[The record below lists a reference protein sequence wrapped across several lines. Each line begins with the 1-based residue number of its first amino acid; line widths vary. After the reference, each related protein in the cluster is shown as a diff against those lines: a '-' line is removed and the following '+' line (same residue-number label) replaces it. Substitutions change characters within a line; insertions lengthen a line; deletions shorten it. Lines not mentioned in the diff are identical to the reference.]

1 MISDKFV
8 IIGVLLNLW
17 GCTIYARNTIKGKT
31 KPNRITW
38 SLWSLAPLIAFAAEI
53 NKGVGLISLMTLSI
67 GLGPLIVL
75 FASFASKKAYWRL
88 HQTDY
93 LCGLLSILGLALWII
108 YRDANIAIVFS
119 IAADIFAAA
128 PTLIKSYRHP
138 ETESV
143 EAYWPTILNAG
154 ITLLAINS
162 WTVANY
168 GFPIYTFIINIIFV
182 AFIQFKLGL
191 RFQDRPA

>member
-8 IIGVLLNLW
+8 IIGFILNLW
-17 GCTIYARNTIKGKT
+17 GCAVYARDTIKGRT

-38 SLWSLAPLIAFAAEI
+38 FMWTLAPTIAFVAEI
-53 NKGVGLISLMTLSI
+53 NKGVGLISIMTLSI

-75 FASFASKKAYWRL
+75 LASFSSKKSYWKLR
-88 HQTDY
+88 QTDY
-93 LCGLLSILGLALWII
+93 LCGLLSLLGLALWII

-119 IAADIFAAA
+119 IAADIFAAL
-128 PTLIKSYRHP
+128 PTLVKSYVHP

-154 ITLLAINS
+154 ITLLAIDT

-168 GFPIYTFIINIIFV
+168 GFPVYTFIINIIFV
-182 AFIQFKLGL
+182 IFIQFKPGL
-191 RFQDRPA
+191 KMQSNPA

>member
-8 IIGVLLNLW
+8 IIGFILNLW
-17 GCTIYARNTIKGKT
+17 GCAVYARDTIKGKT

-38 SLWSLAPLIAFAAEI
+38 FMWTLAPTIAFVAEI
-53 NKGVGLISLMTLSI
+53 NKGVGLISIMTLSI

-75 FASFASKKAYWRL
+75 LASFSSKKSYWKLR
-88 HQTDY
+88 QTDY
-93 LCGLLSILGLALWII
+93 LCGLLSLLGLALWII

-119 IAADIFAAA
+119 IAADIFAAL
-128 PTLIKSYRHP
+128 PTLAKSYRHP

-154 ITLLAINS
+154 ITLLAIDT

-168 GFPIYTFIINIIFV
+168 GFPIYTFIINVVFV
-182 AFIQFKLGL
+182 AFIQFKLCL
-191 RFQDRPA
+191 RPQGDPV

>member
-8 IIGVLLNLW
+8 IIGFILNLW
-17 GCTIYARNTIKGKT
+17 GCAVYARDTIKGKT

-38 SLWSLAPLIAFAAEI
+38 FMWTLAPTIAFVAEI
-53 NKGVGLISLMTLSI
+53 NKGVGLISIMTLSI

-75 FASFASKKAYWRL
+75 LASFSSKKSYWKLR
-88 HQTDY
+88 QTDY
-93 LCGLLSILGLALWII
+93 LCGLLSLLGLALWII

-119 IAADIFAAA
+119 IAADIFAAL
-128 PTLIKSYRHP
+128 PTLAKSYRHP

-154 ITLLAINS
+154 ITLLAIDT

-168 GFPIYTFIINIIFV
+168 GFPIYTFIINVVFV

-191 RFQDRPA
+191 RPQGDPA

>member
-8 IIGVLLNLW
+8 IIGFILNLW
-17 GCTIYARNTIKGKT
+17 GCAVYARDTIKGKT

-38 SLWSLAPLIAFAAEI
+38 FMWTLAPTIAFVAEI
-53 NKGVGLISLMTLSI
+53 NKGVGLISIMTLSI

-75 FASFASKKAYWRL
+75 LASFSCKKSYWKLR
-88 HQTDY
+88 QTDY
-93 LCGLLSILGLALWII
+93 LCGLLSLLGLALWII

-119 IAADIFAAA
+119 IAADIFAAL
-128 PTLIKSYRHP
+128 PTLAKSYRHP

-154 ITLLAINS
+154 ITLLAIDT

-168 GFPIYTFIINIIFV
+168 GFPIYTFIINVVFV

-191 RFQDRPA
+191 RPQGDPA

>member
-8 IIGVLLNLW
+8 IIGFILNLW
-17 GCTIYARNTIKGKT
+17 GCAVYARDTIKGKT

-38 SLWSLAPLIAFAAEI
+38 FMWTLAPTIAFVAEI
-53 NKGVGLISLMTLSI
+53 NKGVGLISIMTLSI

-75 FASFASKKAYWRL
+75 LASFSSKKSYWKLR
-88 HQTDY
+88 QTDY
-93 LCGLLSILGLALWII
+93 LCGLLSLLGLALWII

-119 IAADIFAAA
+119 IAADIFAAL
-128 PTLIKSYRHP
+128 PTLAKSYRHP

-154 ITLLAINS
+154 ITLLAIDT

-168 GFPIYTFIINIIFV
+168 GFPIYTFIINVVFV

-191 RFQDRPA
+191 RPQGDPV